1 MPQLLPL
8 THCECVWKEL
18 PSLIMTSS
26 THSVHSFIM
35 DLLMFIVYGKVS
47 ECEERCRLPQIHL
60 VADNILPL
68 LTFLL
73 QLYHMS
79 QGLASVAI
87 PGGVINMIVRT
98 ARFAVGRSVGLPAS
112 VSKWLPTAAGL
123 GSIPMI
129 ITPIDNLV
137 DYALDNTT
145 RNLLRE
151 EI

>member
-1 MPQLLPL
+1 M
-8 THCECVWKEL
+8 
-18 PSLIMTSS
+18 
-26 THSVHSFIM
+26 
-35 DLLMFIVYGKVS
+35 
-47 ECEERCRLPQIHL
+47 
-60 VADNILPL
+60 ADNILPL
-68 LTFLL
+68 LIFLL
-73 QLYHMS
+73 QLHHMS

-112 VSKWLPTAAGL
+112 VSTWLPTAVGL
-123 GSIPMI
+123 ASIPMI

-145 RNLLRE
+145 RNLSRE